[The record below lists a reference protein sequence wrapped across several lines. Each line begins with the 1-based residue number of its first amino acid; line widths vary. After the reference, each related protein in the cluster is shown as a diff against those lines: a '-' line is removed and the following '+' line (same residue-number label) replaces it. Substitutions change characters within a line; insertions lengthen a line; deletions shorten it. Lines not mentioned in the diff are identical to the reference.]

1 LKRQEKDRQQQQEI
15 QNFLKQSKLSSYSPL
30 PSLTLDNND
39 KCERATSP
47 LRILTPAK
55 RLITTSHSFTPIE
68 TTIIEEPSTP
78 NTNDRPAPTIV
89 NRQNESPKTGLI
101 NIFIYL
107 INYFLCFFFQDRPTT
122 LEKRPPSTLE
132 KRPPSTVEKR
142 PPSILEQRPPSR
154 VGKPAIMNGNDRLS
168 RHSYRVKTSLNNS
181 TDDDAKPI
189 SPTVRG
195 KTPLI

>member
-1 LKRQEKDRQQQQEI
+1 MKRQEKDRQQQQEI

-78 NTNDRPAPTIV
+78 NTNDRTAPTIV

-107 INYFLCFFFQDRPTT
+107 INYFLCFFSQDRSTT
-122 LEKRPPSTLE
+122 LEKRPPSTL
-132 KRPPSTVEKR
+132 EKR

-154 VGKPAIMNGNDRLS
+154 VGKPATMNGNDRLS